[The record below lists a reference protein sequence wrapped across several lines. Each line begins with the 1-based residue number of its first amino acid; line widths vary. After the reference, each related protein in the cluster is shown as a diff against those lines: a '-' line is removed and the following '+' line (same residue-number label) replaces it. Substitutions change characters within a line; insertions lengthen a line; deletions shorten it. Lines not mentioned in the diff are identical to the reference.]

1 LIATFIGGYVWH
13 LLLFKQTYM
22 ELKIFSRIEDPVI
35 PLGFSAILIQGALL
49 AYVYPLVS
57 RRSQPV
63 VDGLRFGLL
72 VGMFLATSAVLAEA
86 GKNYVTSLSTWL
98 VLETSYYL
106 VQFVLSGLVIGL
118 MYGRQREAA

>member
-1 LIATFIGGYVWH
+1 
-13 LLLFKQTYM
+13 
-22 ELKIFSRIEDPVI
+22 
-35 PLGFSAILIQGALL
+35 
-49 AYVYPLVS
+49 
-57 RRSQPV
+57 